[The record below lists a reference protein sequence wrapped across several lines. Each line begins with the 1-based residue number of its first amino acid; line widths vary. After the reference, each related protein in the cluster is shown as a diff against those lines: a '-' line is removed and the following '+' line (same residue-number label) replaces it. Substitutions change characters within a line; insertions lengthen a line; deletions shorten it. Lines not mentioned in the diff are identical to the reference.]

1 MQTALE
7 TANKDLARTLEA
19 AWESWLEKTGLAFDG
34 EAVLL
39 FCKALDD
46 LIPPLKSDLF
56 SIYFDGL
63 NTKDD
68 EEQGTFPA
76 GLFR

>member
-7 TANKDLARTLEA
+7 TANEDLARTLEA
-19 AWESWLEKTGLAFDG
+19 AWKSWLHKTGMTFDG

-46 LIPPLKSDLF
+46 LIPPLKAHLF

-63 NTKDD
+63 NTN
-68 EEQGTFPA
+68 EEEEATFPA
-76 GLFR
+76 GIFR